1 MGFWDFMV
9 QELAIDL
16 GTANTI
22 ILKDEKIVVEEP
34 SIVALDR
41 DSGRLI
47 ALGFQALQMEG
58 RTHDKIK
65 TVRPLKGGVI
75 AELDASEKMLRGFIR
90 KINSKKRR
98 FFSPLLKMLVCVPS
112 GITGVERKALRE
124 AAMKAGGREVR
135 LISEP
140 MAAAIGMGIDVTRP
154 EGHMVVDIGGG
165 TTDIAVISLGGIV
178 TTRSIKV
185 AGDDFTRD
193 IIAHV
198 RNEYSLLIG
207 ERMAEKIKIKV
218 GSVLPRLENPPED
231 IEVLGRD
238 LRSGVPKLITVNYA
252 EVARAINASIQKLE
266 IAIHQVLEQTPPEL
280 AADIYQNGIHLTGGG
295 ALLRGIDERIS
306 RRISLKV
313 HIAEDPL
320 RTVARGTAITLKN
333 IRELHHLTD

>member
-1 MGFWDFMV
+1 MPFWDFMV

-22 ILKDEKIVVEEP
+22 ILKDEKIVIEEP

-41 DSGRLI
+41 DSGKLI
-47 ALGFQALQMEG
+47 ALGYQALQMEG

-75 AELDASEKMLRGFIR
+75 AELDPAEKMLRGFIR
-90 KINSKKRR
+90 KINEKRR
-98 FFSPLLKMLVCVPS
+98 LFSPFLKMLVCVPS

-193 IIAHV
+193 IIAYI

-207 ERMAEKIKIKV
+207 ERTAEKIKIKV
-218 GSVLPRLENPPED
+218 GSVLPQLENPPED

-238 LRSGVPKLITVNYA
+238 LRSGVPKPITVNYA
-252 EVARAINASIQKLE
+252 EVARAINESVQKLE
-266 IAIHQVLEQTPPEL
+266 LAIHQVLEHTPPEL
-280 AADIYQNGIHLTGGG
+280 AADVYQNGIYLTGGG
-295 ALLRGIDERIS
+295 SLLRGIDDRIS
-306 RRISLKV
+306 RRIRLKV

-320 RTVARGTAITLKN
+320 RTVARGTARTLRD
-333 IRELHHLTD
+333 IRKMHHLTD